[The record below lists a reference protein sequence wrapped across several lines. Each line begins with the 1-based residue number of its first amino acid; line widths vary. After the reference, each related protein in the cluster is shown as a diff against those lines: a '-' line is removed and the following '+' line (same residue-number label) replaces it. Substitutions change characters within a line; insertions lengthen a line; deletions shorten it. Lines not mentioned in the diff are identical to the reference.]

1 MNRQEG
7 DTPRD
12 EAWLEDLFR
21 RHHAAV
27 RTYCARRLGASG
39 DDVVSEVFAVAWRKR
54 EVVPDRP
61 LPWLYAV
68 AAREL
73 LHLQRSEGRRA
84 GHEGRAAARRDERA
98 DPFTAVDDR
107 LSAQAPIS
115 AAMGRLRPT
124 DAEILRLWAWEEL
137 SATEI
142 AVVLDISATTARVRL
157 HRARLRLKVQLH
169 AMDLHLSQEPRQPFA
184 HSTSSSLAPFE
195 PPEPCHD

>member
-7 DTPRD
+7 QRPRD
-12 EAWLEDLFR
+12 EAWFEELFR
-21 RHHAAV
+21 RHHPAV
-27 RTYCARRLGASG
+27 RAYCDRRLGGAG

-54 EVVPDRP
+54 DAMPDRQ

-84 GHEGRAAARRDERA
+84 GYEDRAAGRRDERT

-115 AAMGRLRPT
+115 TAMDRLRPA
-124 DAEILRLWAWEEL
+124 DVEVLRLWAWEEL

-142 AVVLDISATTARVRL
+142 AVVLGISATAARVRL
-157 HRARLRLKVQLH
+157 HRARLRLEAQLR
-169 AMDLHLSQEPRQPFA
+169 AVGLHFQEDARRP
-184 HSTSSSLAPFE
+184 LAATPTPVTIE
-195 PPEPCHD
+195 PLEPCHD